1 MGPDDHNNL
10 LGRLSED
17 DPPAG
22 TLIGEFRVEGK
33 LGEGG
38 MGSVYAAVHPVLGK
52 RAAIKVI
59 SRRLCAD
66 LHAVERFIQEAR
78 AVHQI
83 GHPNIVD
90 SFAFGTLPDGRAY
103 FMMEWLQGET
113 LATRLESGPMPLSVT
128 VEILLQLSDAV
139 EAAHEKGVIHRDL
152 KPDNLFVVETRDR
165 PFVKVLD
172 FGLSKLADA
181 DVTLP
186 RSRSR
191 SGVGVGTAGY
201 MSPEQARGKSVDGST
216 DVYAI
221 GAMAFEMVLGR
232 LPFQGESAID
242 ILAKHLAE
250 PVPSPSAIWPRI
262 PRSLDRLLRAMLD
275 KEPAGRPSLAEVRR
289 VLSELRAQP
298 MPDFNT
304 SRHRRWWLAA
314 AVGLAAMGAV
324 AAVVIGVA
332 SKSPPAR
339 PPISAPVSAPPP
351 RTTVSSGAPVAP
363 PGTLVLHTNVVATV
377 KVDDGPVDATRPIAL
392 RAGVAHQD
400 LGDCAPLSGAGTVDR
415 AHARRDHEARH
426 QARSSARERAESSST
441 AGRLHVGSVQLKFG
455 IDQR

>member
-1 MGPDDHNNL
+1 MASHDDL
-10 LGRLSED
+10 PRDLVGRLSEH

-22 TLIGEFRVEGK
+22 TLIGDFRVEGK

-66 LHAVERFIQEAR
+66 LHAVERFVQEAR

-103 FMMEWLQGET
+103 YMMEWLQGET
-113 LATRLESGPMPLSVT
+113 LAARLSRGRLPLPLALDVL
-128 VEILLQLSDAV
+128 VQLTDAI
-139 EAAHEKGVIHRDL
+139 EAAHDKGVIHRDL
-152 KPDNLFVVETRDR
+152 KPDNVFVVETRDR

-201 MSPEQARGKSVDGST
+201 MSPEQARGKNVDGST
-216 DVYAI
+216 DVYAL
-221 GAMAFEMVLGR
+221 GAIAFEIILGR

-242 ILAKHLAE
+242 ILAQHLAE
-250 PVPSPSAIWPRI
+250 PVPSPGAVWRRI
-262 PRSLDRLLRAMLD
+262 PRALDRLLVAMLD
-275 KEPAGRPSLAEVRR
+275 KEAPRRPPLAEVRR
-289 VLSELRAQP
+289 VLSELRNGGPLPEMGEAP
-298 MPDFNT
+298 AK
-304 SRHRRWWLAA
+304 HWWT
-314 AVGLAAMGAV
+314 
-324 AAVVIGVA
+324 IGVTA
-332 SKSPPAR
+332 TAALSLVVGVALLRHPA
-339 PPISAPVSAPPP
+339 PQ
-351 RTTVSSGAPVAP
+351 APVAP
-363 PGTLVLHTNVVATV
+363 VTIAQPQPPPPAARQVVPAAPTTGRLVLHTSPGAAV
-377 KVDDGPVDATRPIAL
+377 KLDGQPVDPARPIEVARGSHELAL
-392 RAGVAHQD
+392 SAPHHRAQLRTVEVSAGQTVELNVKLVRDKPAATQH
-400 LGDCAPLSGAGTVDR
+400 GDYMLDPF
-415 AHARRDHEARH
+415 E
-426 QARSSARERAESSST
+426 
-441 AGRLHVGSVQLKFG
+441 
-455 IDQR
+455 